1 MERLS
6 FQFLVMEYGII
17 RNSAVDPL
25 QCNGKISGVG
35 LITQIA
41 TKILEDKS
49 TLISLQ
55 IHESE
60 TDHSLRAPLAILVSI
75 FGVQPSKDFTD
86 ASNNLFRTSSQPG
99 VQIIRQIFP
108 APLVNPKKHQIG
120 NSFTGLMLLVRVT
133 LKFRIKS
140 EKTFPSVLREARKE
154 FIKRRS
160 MTYTLLEA
168 SGCNVTLVTGKKLIN
183 AHLHGEKISEGISVF
198 RGSKGFYSKLIQ
210 PFLKLDRVPSRIIHD
225 YPVQDLPVVHKIGT
239 RIDNPSQPVGLPKL
253 NCGTVLT
260 CGYNNLDIISVLQK
274 IIVSLASTRLNR
286 QIFVIDAR
294 NEMNG
299 VIKYLQHNQTQLGEL
314 NLQILRLGTNI
325 HLNLCDVTIPLAPSG
340 QKNDFKAR
348 AAWKSHII
356 SQILLSS
363 LTTSDY
369 LSQRFS
375 IPLEAQIKKTAEEI
389 YNFTLKEVKL
399 NIGGANI
406 SDVQVEKAEN
416 DMMFADMMAID
427 ALAGILDHF
436 RSFTEVNYSGFT
448 GHYSNT
454 LTRDKT
460 LTFFQFG
467 AQPPLIRRAT
477 VAFLLHYL
485 SEVEDGCVI
494 LTHSEE
500 FLSRKTAYGRS
511 RVVIP
516 SSLVDACNKIS
527 RNNVLMLGTQSLQAL
542 SQNMD
547 SFEEIKNSIYLKM
560 VSLQDRDIVRSL
572 HEILPENYPKKPFL
586 GVSDGEGLLFRED
599 APKNVGFH
607 FKIDSHYIPI
617 DFQPIELKET
627 KQRGSQTLGLT
638 PDKYDLL
645 MKILKLVLNRPA
657 GKDEAFAL
665 IEVAKHGEISLDQF
679 LPLGLWDTQSEQG
692 STYWSINQKGRDYY
706 TKQHEF
712 LARLPTPL
720 TRKEVEVSLDEFKR
734 LESLYDISSSRT
746 DRLDTNTK
754 VKTLIGRLLNYLRHL
769 KLTSIPWSRVAEYY
783 DLLMIESLEW
793 QDFNNLFELAN
804 SMCNNLNLEIT
815 KEHNKSTNEEI
826 QKTLQASSI
835 RQTPTKTVLD
845 DFLPDDNYLRLQKI
859 SRDLEMEP
867 YPNTG
872 ILDLFFEL
880 NLINR
885 SLFDELEKDRR
896 TEES

>member
-1 MERLS
+1 MNTQLATRL
-6 FQFLVMEYGII
+6 
-17 RNSAVDPL
+17 
-25 QCNGKISGVG
+25 
-35 LITQIA
+35 
-41 TKILEDKS
+41 LEDKS
-49 TLISLQ
+49 TLLSLQ
-55 IHESE
+55 IQNRDIDELLTS
-60 TDHSLRAPLAILVSI
+60 PLAILVSI

-108 APLVNPKKHQIG
+108 APLTNPKKHQIG
-120 NSFTGLMLLVRVT
+120 QSYTGLMLLVRVS
-133 LKFRIKS
+133 LKFRIRS
-140 EKTFPSVLREARKE
+140 EKTLPSVLREARRE
-154 FIKRRS
+154 FLKRRS

-168 SGCNVTLVTGKKLIN
+168 SGCNITLITGKRLLN

-198 RGSKGFYSKLIQ
+198 RGLKGFHSKLIQ
-210 PFLKLDRVPSRIIHD
+210 PFLKLDRVPSRIIYD
-225 YPVQDLPVVHKIGT
+225 YPVQNLPVVHKIGT
-239 RIDNPSQPVGLPKL
+239 RIDDSSQPVGLPKISR
-253 NCGTVLT
+253 GTVLT

-274 IIVSLASTRLNR
+274 LTVSFAKTRANR
-286 QIFVIDAR
+286 QIFVIDSR

-299 VIKYLQHNQTQLGEL
+299 VIKYLQHNPTQLGDL
-314 NLQILRLGTNI
+314 NLQIFRLGTNI
-325 HLNLCDVTIPLAPSG
+325 HLNLCDVTIPLPPSG
-340 QKNDFKAR
+340 QKNDLKAR

-363 LTTSDY
+363 LNTSDY

-406 SDVQVEKAEN
+406 TDVQVEKAET

-427 ALAGILDHF
+427 SLAGILDHF
-436 RSFTEVNYSGFT
+436 RSFPEVNYSGFA

-477 VAFLLHYL
+477 VAFLLHFL
-485 SEVEDGCVI
+485 SEIEEGCMI

-511 RVVIP
+511 KAVIP

-527 RNNVLMLGTQSLQAL
+527 QNNVLILGTQSLQAL

-547 SFEEIKNSIYLKM
+547 SFEEIKNNIYLKM
-560 VSLQDRDIVRSL
+560 VSLQDREIVRSI
-572 HEILPENYPKKPFL
+572 HELLPDNYSKQPFL
-586 GVSDGEGLLFRED
+586 GISDGEGLLFRED
-599 APKNVGFH
+599 APQNVGFH
-607 FKIDSHYIPI
+607 FKIDPPNISI
-617 DFQPIELKET
+617 DFQPIELKEM

-645 MKILKLVLNRPA
+645 MKILKLLINRPA
-657 GKDEAFAL
+657 GKDEAIAL
-665 IEVAKHGEISLDQF
+665 IEVNKHGEISLDQF
-679 LPLGLWDTQSEQG
+679 LPLGLWDTQSDKG
-692 STYWSINQKGRDYY
+692 ATYWTINQKGRDYY
-706 TKQHEF
+706 NEQYKF
-712 LARLPTPL
+712 LASLPTPL
-720 TRKEVEVSLDEFKR
+720 SRKEVEVSLDEFKR
-734 LESLYDISSSRT
+734 LESLYDISSSLT
-746 DRLDTNTK
+746 DRLETNNK

-769 KLTSIPWSRVAEYY
+769 KLTSIPWARVAEYY

-804 SMCNNLNLEIT
+804 AMCNNLNLEIT
-815 KEHNKSTNEEI
+815 NEHNKRTDEEI
-826 QKTLQASSI
+826 QRTLQASSI
-835 RQTPTKTVLD
+835 KPTSIKTVLD
-845 DFLPDDNYLRLQKI
+845 DFLPDNNYFHLQKM
-859 SRDLEMEP
+859 SCDLEMDV

-880 NLINR
+880 NLNNR

-896 TEES
+896 KEES